1 MVLLG
6 IDIKNVLFR
15 ALLPLYQNVYLP
27 FRVFFIR
34 RKKVIKVAFVISD
47 LGKWKTESLFL
58 KMKAHYRFDPF
69 LLVLPY
75 EKYDNGGLIVLKRYL
90 DNRGYSYYSLNN
102 ELKIS
107 DVIKP
112 DILFYQEPYS
122 RIIYKNKRY
131 KYNLSSLFCYVNYA
145 FHTIDENWSINQPL
159 LNFCWQIYYENHLA
173 ELNASKIMTNKG
185 KNCIVTGLPLAD
197 LFLQPLS
204 YYNNPWRK
212 QDKLKKRIIW
222 APHHTIQNNEWIC
235 YSTFLDYCDYMINL
249 ANKYK
254 DNIQIAFKPHPL
266 LLTKLYKVWGKKK
279 TDDYYAQWVNG
290 ENTQLVLGDYVSLFM
305 LSDALV
311 HDCSSF
317 TVEYHYTRK
326 PVMYLT
332 KDEHHAD
339 GLNDFGKMA
348 FDLHYK
354 GSCEEDIEAFI
365 NDVIEGRDEM
375 KEKRKKFYN
384 DYLLPPNGNSASEN
398 IIKAILGNSFSL
410 SK

>member
-1 MVLLG
+1 
-6 IDIKNVLFR
+6 
-15 ALLPLYQNVYLP
+15 
-27 FRVFFIR
+27 
-34 RKKVIKVAFVISD
+34 
-47 LGKWKTESLFL
+47 
-58 KMKAHYRFDPF
+58 
-69 LLVLPY
+69 
-75 EKYDNGGLIVLKRYL
+75 
-90 DNRGYSYYSLNN
+90 
-102 ELKIS
+102 
-107 DVIKP
+107 
-112 DILFYQEPYS
+112 
-122 RIIYKNKRY
+122 
-131 KYNLSSLFCYVNYA
+131 
-145 FHTIDENWSINQPL
+145 
-159 LNFCWQIYYENHLA
+159 
-173 ELNASKIMTNKG
+173 
-185 KNCIVTGLPLAD
+185 
-197 LFLQPLS
+197 
-204 YYNNPWRK
+204 
-212 QDKLKKRIIW
+212 
-222 APHHTIQNNEWIC
+222 
-235 YSTFLDYCDYMINL
+235 MINL